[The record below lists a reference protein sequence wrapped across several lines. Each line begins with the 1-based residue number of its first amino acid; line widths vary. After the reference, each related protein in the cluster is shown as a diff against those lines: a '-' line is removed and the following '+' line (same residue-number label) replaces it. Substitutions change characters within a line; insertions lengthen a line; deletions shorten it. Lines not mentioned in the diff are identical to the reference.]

1 MRKTLALILAVMMV
15 LSAASFAFAEETTEV
30 GTPRKSTLIVETQTP
45 TDCPGQFNS
54 YMNGTQMGFG
64 IHQLMTCCLWE
75 MDTASGEQFGEV
87 ADGMPVANED
97 FTEFTV
103 ALRQGIKWS
112 DGEDLNADDVVFTY
126 NSRAD
131 EAQRLCGELRCSAVR
146 CDVADYASCEATA
159 EKVLKDYGRIDVL
172 VNNAGISQIKL
183 FTDITPEDWQ
193 RVMNVDL
200 NGVYNMTH
208 AVIRSMINRKSGA
221 VVNVSSVWGVY
232 GGACESAYSAAKAGV
247 VGLTKALAREL
258 GASGIT
264 VNAVAPGV
272 IDSPM
277 NSSHLNAEELRELAD
292 QTPVC
297 RLGKPSEVAKAV
309 RALAENRFITGQ
321 VLGVDGG
328 FC

>member
-1 MRKTLALILAVMMV
+1 MSTILITGGTGAIG
-15 LSAASFAFAEETTEV
+15 SAIAAEFAAT
-30 GTPRKSTLIVETQTP
+30 
-45 TDCPGQFNS
+45 
-54 YMNGTQMGFG
+54 
-64 IHQLMTCCLWE
+64 
-75 MDTASGEQFGEV
+75 
-87 ADGMPVANED
+87 
-97 FTEFTV
+97 
-103 ALRQGIKWS
+103 
-112 DGEDLNADDVVFTY
+112 DDVVFTY

-232 GGACESAYSAAKAGV
+232 GGACESAYSAAKIGRASC
-247 VGLTKALAREL
+247 RER
-258 GASGIT
+258 
-264 VNAVAPGV
+264 V
-272 IDSPM
+272 
-277 NSSHLNAEELRELAD
+277 
-292 QTPVC
+292 
-297 RLGKPSEVAKAV
+297 
-309 RALAENRFITGQ
+309 
-321 VLGVDGG
+321 
-328 FC
+328 

>member
-1 MRKTLALILAVMMV
+1 MSVILVTGGTGAIGSAIAAEFAKT
-15 LSAASFAFAEETTEV
+15 
-30 GTPRKSTLIVETQTP
+30 
-45 TDCPGQFNS
+45 
-54 YMNGTQMGFG
+54 
-64 IHQLMTCCLWE
+64 
-75 MDTASGEQFGEV
+75 
-87 ADGMPVANED
+87 
-97 FTEFTV
+97 
-103 ALRQGIKWS
+103 
-112 DGEDLNADDVVFTY
+112 DDVIFTY
-126 NSRAD
+126 NSRRELAQKLCSELHCAAVQAD
-131 EAQRLCGELRCSAVR
+131 VS
-146 CDVADYASCEATA
+146 DYASAQNA
-159 EKVLKDYGRIDVL
+159 AAQVLRDYGRIDVL

-193 RVMNVDL
+193 HVMNVDL

-208 AVIRSMINRKSGA
+208 SVVRSMINRKSGA
-221 VVNVSSVWGVY
+221 IVNVSSVWGVY

-247 VGLTKALAREL
+247 IGLTKALAREL

-264 VNAVAPGV
+264 VNCVAPGV

-277 NSSHLNAEELRELAD
+277 NSSHLSAEELAELAE

-297 RLGKPSEVAKAV
+297 RTGKPEEVAKAV